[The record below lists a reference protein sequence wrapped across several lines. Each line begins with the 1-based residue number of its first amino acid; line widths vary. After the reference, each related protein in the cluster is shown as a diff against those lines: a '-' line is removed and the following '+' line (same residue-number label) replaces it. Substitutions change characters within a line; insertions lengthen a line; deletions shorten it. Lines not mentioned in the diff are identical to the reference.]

1 MAIVEKDVTALVRV
15 EGGIA
20 DEGML
25 DMYDAASM
33 IHGLARGLNMVAH
46 SFANNEEIRV
56 RASAA
61 QGVQTFIHSSKKG
74 CFEEQI
80 DIRFSNRIVAKM
92 GHSVIA
98 NNFWD
103 YLAYSWSAAT
113 GRFIDPASSHLQK
126 VVSRADDFMYDIG
139 DALESAMQD
148 IHKPIL
154 RDVNARI
161 VLARPRMGDIL
172 ELNKSTLDYVTTRTE
187 KTKVFELTGNV
198 TRYNVL
204 SDFGRLFS
212 DAEKRVISFR
222 LANPDDNDMK
232 QKVVQSMQ
240 DHVSGRPGKL
250 TFAVS
255 QVVSS
260 QGQVKRYIIHRISKN

>member
-1 MAIVEKDVTALVRV
+1 MTTAEKDITALVRV

-46 SFANNEEIRV
+46 SFANSEEIRV
-56 RASAA
+56 RASTA

-80 DIRFSNRIVAKM
+80 DVRFSKKIVDKM

-103 YLAYSWSAAT
+103 YLAYSWAAAT
-113 GRFIDPASSHLQK
+113 GRTSDPVSSHLQK
-126 VVSRADDFMYDIG
+126 VVGRAEDFMYDIG

-154 RDVNARI
+154 RDSKAKI
-161 VLARPRMGDIL
+161 FLARPRIGDIL

-187 KTKVFELTGNV
+187 KTKVFDLTGNV

-212 DAEKRVISFR
+212 DAEGRVISFR
-222 LANPDDNDMK
+222 LADPDDNDMK

-240 DHVSGRPGKL
+240 DHVSGKPGKL
-250 TFAVS
+250 RFGVS

-260 QGQVKRYIIHRISKN
+260 QGQVRRYIVHRISKA